1 MCRLGVT
8 LIGSERP
15 ASKRQLGQRD
25 FRRSRGNRVI
35 ADANAS
41 PQPTAL
47 GRTIELAGRL
57 LSHAGHR
64 GRPILLETTAAACLR
79 ALLDEHGSLVAR
91 CRSLTSGLPRRFRA
105 HPVGHPVARDRVVV
119 WATCA
124 TLGSVLAG
132 IAALD
137 LKHGEPAV
145 AWTFVFLTSLA
156 IVAALLA
163 ALRRHRIRLSRAEA
177 IRVAVW
183 SIALFQL
190 WEVVVVGAVLARL
203 ASLGVW

>member
-1 MCRLGVT
+1 
-8 LIGSERP
+8 
-15 ASKRQLGQRD
+15 
-25 FRRSRGNRVI
+25 
-35 ADANAS
+35 
-41 PQPTAL
+41 
-47 GRTIELAGRL
+47 
-57 LSHAGHR
+57 
-64 GRPILLETTAAACLR
+64 
-79 ALLDEHGSLVAR
+79 
-91 CRSLTSGLPRRFRA
+91 
-105 HPVGHPVARDRVVV
+105 
-119 WATCA
+119 
-124 TLGSVLAG
+124 VLAG